1 MKNLC
6 TFMMAIVLVISATVL
21 VWAQTPNTN
30 SVETTLSQDDVYT
43 IVSGDSLAALSPDKW
58 RQLKAMNPFLD
69 APNRTQVRAD
79 GWTKVLIY
87 PGEKLK
93 GLRALG
99 IEVENA
105 AASTV
110 AQSPSPS
117 AAATPNAQTGQTE
130 EQGLLSWIFWTT
142 LGWFPWL
149 LAILFG
155 AGLAILGYLFWFSR
169 NRGNAAAAGPK
180 YAPNGITDR
189 TAADEFLRQAQ
200 RSFGTGTAL
209 IESFRI
215 ENLRRRRA
223 TGTINVSYKDGT
235 TQSRILDNEVVYLAD
250 LYYPDG
256 TVRRDEMLLSACGN
270 PLRASGNVAS
280 YVPGLNFRFVD
291 EQPQVIRITE
301 PEPDQNSAPT
311 VAKPAKAE
319 SRDGVFFTEDG
330 TGAVVELNGK
340 AVELAITSDMSFQ
353 LGTNSEE
360 EKSVIVRRNWVQLKF
375 ENGRITDFG
384 LDGEPK
390 RVVPIEQT
398 SEEVRSE
405 EDNEAAAAAS

>member
-1 MKNLC
+1 
-6 TFMMAIVLVISATVL
+6 MMAIVLVITAVGF

-87 PGEKLK
+87 PGEQLK

-110 AQSPSPS
+110 APSTSKTP
-117 AAATPNAQTGQTE
+117 ATVTQPIAGQTE
-130 EQGLLSWIFWTT
+130 EQGIFSWIFWTA

-155 AGLAILGYLFWFSR
+155 AALAILGYLFWFSR

-180 YAPNGITDR
+180 FVKDGINDR
-189 TAADEFLRQAQ
+189 TAAKEFLRQAQ

-223 TGTINVSYKDGT
+223 SGTINVGYKDGT

-250 LYYPDG
+250 LHYPDG
-256 TVRRDEMLLSACGN
+256 TIRRDEMLLSACGN

-319 SRDGVFFTEDG
+319 SRDGVFFTEEG
-330 TGAVVELNGK
+330 GVAKISLNGN
-340 AVELAITSDMSFQ
+340 AIEMVTDGNIFFSF
-353 LGTNSEE
+353 
-360 EKSVIVRRNWVQLKF
+360 EKSGDANQISVFRDDVTMIIQ
-375 ENGRITDFG
+375 NGRITEFG
-384 LDGEPK
+384 KKETQTTESHEDDSKEKEAPK
-390 RVVPIEQT
+390 AD
-398 SEEVRSE
+398 S
-405 EDNEAAAAAS
+405 AANAS